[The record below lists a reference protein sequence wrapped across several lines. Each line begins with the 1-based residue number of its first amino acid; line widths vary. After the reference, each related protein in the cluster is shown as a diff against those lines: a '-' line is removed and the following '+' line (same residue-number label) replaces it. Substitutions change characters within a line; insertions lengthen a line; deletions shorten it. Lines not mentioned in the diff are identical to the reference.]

1 MDKLRA
7 LQYFIAAADEG
18 SLSGAARRLDIS
30 VPAVSKL
37 ITSLE
42 KTLGAS
48 LFDRTVQGLTLTSN
62 GEIYLEACQPLLD
75 QLAVADEALRGA
87 AANVRGTLVVGSRS
101 AHVKSSRPQAPYV
114 PIRLAQVASV

>member
-18 SLSGAARRLDIS
+18 SLSGAARRLDNS

-42 KTLGAS
+42 KTLG
-48 LFDRTVQGLTLTSN
+48 G
-62 GEIYLEACQPLLD
+62 ACSTEPCM
-75 QLAVADEALRGA
+75 A
-87 AANVRGTLVVGSRS
+87 
-101 AHVKSSRPQAPYV
+101 
-114 PIRLAQVASV
+114 

>member
-7 LQYFIAAADEG
+7 LQYFIAAAEDR
-18 SLSGAARRLDIS
+18 SLSGAARRLDVS

-42 KTLGAS
+42 QTLGAT

-62 GEIYLEACQPLLD
+62 GEIYSKHANRFSISLPPL
-75 QLAVADEALRGA
+75 
-87 AANVRGTLVVGSRS
+87 T
-101 AHVKSSRPQAPYV
+101 RP
-114 PIRLAQVASV
+114 